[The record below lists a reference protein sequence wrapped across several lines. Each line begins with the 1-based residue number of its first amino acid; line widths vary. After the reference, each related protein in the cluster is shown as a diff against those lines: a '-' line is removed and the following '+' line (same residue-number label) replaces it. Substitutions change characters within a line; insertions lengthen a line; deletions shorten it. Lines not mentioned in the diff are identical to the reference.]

1 MSRKR
6 LSEDLRNME
15 SHRRRGAGGLR
26 GPRAASGSPV
36 GDRRPSQREPVWMV
50 RTSVIDR
57 ERVLHGWTQR
67 ALAHAAHVDA
77 GTVSDALAGR
87 RRPNL
92 ATLSVLCQALGLTL
106 GDVVQFRDNP

>member
-1 MSRKR
+1 MTTS
-6 LSEDLRNME
+6 S
-15 SHRRRGAGGLR
+15 SRGAEGLR

-36 GDRRPSQREPVWMV
+36 SDRRRSRRQPAWTI

-67 ALAHAAHVDA
+67 ALARAARVDP
-77 GTVSDALAGR
+77 GTVCDALAGR

-92 ATLSVLCQALGLTL
+92 ATLSVLCPALGLTL
-106 GDVVQFRDNP
+106 ADVVEFRDGL